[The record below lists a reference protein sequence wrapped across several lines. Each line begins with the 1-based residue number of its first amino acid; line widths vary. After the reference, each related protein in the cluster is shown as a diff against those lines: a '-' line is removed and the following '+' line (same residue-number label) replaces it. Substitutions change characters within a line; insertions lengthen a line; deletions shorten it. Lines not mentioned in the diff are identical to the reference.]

1 MGLTAD
7 RLRSLGLVDEVIA
20 EPLGGA
26 HRNPAATAA
35 SVKAALL
42 RHLRELQAKP
52 RETLLAER
60 SRRLAGFGA
69 FAEGS
74 G

>member
-1 MGLTAD
+1 MA
-7 RLRSLGLVDEVIA
+7 
-20 EPLGGA
+20 
-26 HRNPAATAA
+26 
-35 SVKAALL
+35 AALKEAVL

-69 FAEGS
+69 FTEGA

>member
-1 MGLTAD
+1 
-7 RLRSLGLVDEVIA
+7 
-20 EPLGGA
+20 
-26 HRNPAATAA
+26 
-35 SVKAALL
+35 
-42 RHLRELQAKP
+42 AKP

-69 FAEGS
+69 FTEGS

>member
-1 MGLTAD
+1 MTTVSRHTIA
-7 RLRSLGLVDEVIA
+7 RSG
-20 EPLGGA
+20 
-26 HRNPAATAA
+26 AATR
-35 SVKAALL
+35 SPNSKAAVKEAVL

-52 RETLLAER
+52 RDTLLAER

-69 FAEGS
+69 FTEGS